1 MASAHDGQAAGNR
14 RNGDPQMGDVL
25 GDIAAA
31 VTYLE
36 TLSQRLQ
43 VGVLPGERDI
53 AAIPP
58 STLSAVRRSC
68 QHVTR
73 HTDVALEAMS
83 PRRAAEVRHAAAQ
96 VRDVERLRFRGR
108 SR

>member
-1 MASAHDGQAAGNR
+1 MGAAHDGQTAGNR
-14 RNGDPQMGDVL
+14 RTGDPQVGEVL
-25 GDIAAA
+25 GEIAAA

-36 TLSQRLQ
+36 TLSQRLH
-43 VGVLPGERDI
+43 VGVLPGERDV

-58 STLSAVRRSC
+58 STLSALRRSC
-68 QHVTR
+68 QRVTR
-73 HTDVALEAMS
+73 HTDLALEAMS